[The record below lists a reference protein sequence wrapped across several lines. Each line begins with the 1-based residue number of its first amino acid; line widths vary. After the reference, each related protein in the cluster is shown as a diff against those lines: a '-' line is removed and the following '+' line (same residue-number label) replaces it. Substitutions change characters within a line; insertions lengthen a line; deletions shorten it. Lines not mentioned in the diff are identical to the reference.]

1 MNILKLTN
9 SFISGNYNN
18 FQINK
23 FSHNPISFKSS
34 LASDTVEF
42 SAKSAQTVTNTQNS
56 QFQKEKEALVAKIDS
71 EISENNSSIAELLKQ

>member
-1 MNILKLTN
+1 MNISKLTN

-42 SAKSAQTVTNTQNS
+42 SAKSAQTVTNSQNS
-56 QFQKEKEALVAKIDS
+56 QFQKEKKH
-71 EISENNSSIAELLKQ
+71 